1 MLTILL
7 NMDLKPPKALVTE
20 GNLEHNWK
28 TWKNELDLF
37 MVATEASEKSS
48 KIKSSILLH
57 SIDPRAREINATF
70 TFETEEGKT
79 NLMNTVHQKR
89 I

>member
-1 MLTILL
+1 
-7 NMDLKPPKALVTE
+7 MDLKPPKAFVTE

-48 KIKSSILLH
+48 KIKSV
-57 SIDPRAREINATF
+57 F
-70 TFETEEGKT
+70 FC
-79 NLMNTVHQKR
+79 TVLAQELEK
-89 I
+89 